1 MESPAAN
8 SPDGPAGER
17 AGTEFDL
24 STGVIDFKVRER
36 RSELLKYGCE
46 VAAVGR
52 RYRDTHDKVFG
63 FSMRRV
69 LSALQ
74 PDLIPDYLRFESELD
89 AIREESR
96 RIEHDIDHSGL
107 EDLPRRAKT
116 PLAFRDGLLQYARAV
131 ADAAANLQGLCRCL
145 RRESLGEAEFADYSE
160 ERLRH
165 DRADYD
171 ASLQEYMRW
180 GTRLTELS
188 EKL

>member
-1 MESPAAN
+1 MESPPAN

-17 AGTEFDL
+17 AGTDFDL

-36 RSELLKYGCE
+36 RSELLQYGCE

-52 RYRDTHDKVFG
+52 RYREIHDKVFG
-63 FSMRRV
+63 FSMRRL

-74 PDLIPDYLRFESELD
+74 PVMIPDYAGFESELD

-96 RIEHDIDHSGL
+96 RIERDVDHSGL

-116 PLAFRDGLLQYARAV
+116 PIAFHDGLLQYARAV
-131 ADAAANLQGLCRCL
+131 ADAAQDLHHLCRCL

-160 ERLRH
+160 DRLRH
-165 DRADYD
+165 DRAVYD
-171 ASLQEYMRW
+171 ASVQEFMRW